1 MIPKGLFAQ
10 IAMVLVSIAIIV
22 TYVQPA
28 FSEIGEVQ
36 DSIAVYRQ
44 ERDKVLQVNGQL
56 KALLETQKSVSLVD
70 QNKLLTYMPDADNID
85 TIAVPRDLA
94 LIALQAGVLYRSA
107 AFEGAN
113 ETNIPEPATDGTMS
127 VDTLS
132 QYPKPY
138 VFSFSVEGTYNQLK
152 NLFLLMEQNHY
163 PLELT
168 SLTVRKVDGSFLTV
182 NMQLTTYAYQSALP
196 DNEIVF

>member
-10 IAMVLVSIAIIV
+10 IGMVVVSVAIII

-28 FSEIGEVQ
+28 FSEIGVVQ
-36 DSIAVYRQ
+36 DSMAVYSA
-44 ERDKVLQVNGQL
+44 EREKVSQVNGQL
-56 KALLETQKSVSLVD
+56 NALLETQKSVSLVD
-70 QNKLLTYMPDADNID
+70 QNKLLTYMPDAENID

-107 AFEGAN
+107 AYEGTIIAAQTGSASN
-113 ETNIPEPATDGTMS
+113 EAPAAGAPTE
-127 VDTLS
+127 LPA
-132 QYPKPY
+132 QYR
-138 VFSFSVEGTYNQLK
+138 FSFSIEGTYNQMK

-163 PLELT
+163 PLEVSEL
-168 SLTVRKVDGSFLTV
+168 SVQKIDGAFLTAD
-182 NMQLTTYAYQSALP
+182 MQITTYAHQVELP